1 MAGSQI
7 GLQVLMDRLST
18 ISNEYGMK
26 ISIRKAKV
34 MKISKGEE
42 TIIIIVRI
50 HIGEEEIEQVKE
62 FCYLGRVITT
72 NAYNMPQ
79 GN

>member
-26 ISIRKAKV
+26 ISIRKARV

-42 TIIIIVRI
+42 T
-50 HIGEEEIEQVKE
+50 
-62 FCYLGRVITT
+62 L
-72 NAYNMPQ
+72 
-79 GN
+79 